1 MRAEDVGGKLMA
13 MPMLLLNNVHCTT
26 SLHGKAIIIPVSM
39 IHLYTANIY
48 ICVLCTVY
56 TSIVATVSFEPA
68 KL

>member
-1 MRAEDVGGKLMA
+1 MEMRAEDVGGKLMA

-48 ICVLCTVY
+48 VYVLFYVQFTQV
-56 TSIVATVSFEPA
+56 
-68 KL
+68 LWLQ